1 MAEIFSI
8 AIFEPVEGHEAD
20 ALVTLRELRTALTAK
35 GYSRDSVHRQA
46 SPPQHYVLLRHWR
59 SVDPNVVGFLHRP
72 ASAVKDALVLTHGAG
87 SNCRTQLLVELAEAF
102 ARAGMLVL

>member
-8 AIFEPVEGHEAD
+8 AIFEPVEGHEAE

-59 SVDPNVVGFLHRP
+59 SEEDWRAALEDPELQKIW
-72 ASAVKDALVLTHGAG
+72 AVLGNQISIVSVYETLEPVA
-87 SNCRTQLLVELAEAF
+87 
-102 ARAGMLVL
+102 

>member
-8 AIFEPVEGHEAD
+8 AIFEPVDGHEAE
-20 ALVTLRELRTALTAK
+20 ALTTLRELLSALTAK

-59 SVDPNVVGFLHRP
+59 SEEDRRAALEDPELQKIW
-72 ASAVKDALVLTHGAG
+72 AVLGNQISIVSVYETLEPVA
-87 SNCRTQLLVELAEAF
+87 
-102 ARAGMLVL
+102 